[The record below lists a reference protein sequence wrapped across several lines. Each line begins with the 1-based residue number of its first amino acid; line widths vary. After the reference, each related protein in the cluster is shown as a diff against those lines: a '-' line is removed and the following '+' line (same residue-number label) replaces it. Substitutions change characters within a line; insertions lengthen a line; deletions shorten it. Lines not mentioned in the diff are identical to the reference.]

1 MERSVIEVR
10 SVDKKFGDF
19 AALKGVSLTC
29 ERGKIYGLTGRNG
42 SGKTVLLKCICGFLI
57 PDAGEIRI
65 FGKTKKRGEMLREAG
80 IIIEEPAFLGKK
92 SGMKNLEYLYR
103 LRNPMDKKRLEEAM
117 RQVGLDPAERKPVDQ
132 YSLGMRQR
140 LAIAQ
145 ALMEDPPILILD
157 EYLNG
162 LDRQGAE
169 EIRRLLLSWK
179 KRGKTIL
186 LASHSREDME
196 ILCDQVFE
204 MDGGRLRAFDTA
216 EQKKKKREEDF

>member
-57 PDAGEIRI
+57 PAAGEIRI

-103 LRNPMDKKRLEEAM
+103 LRNPMDKKDWRKQCGRWGWIPRKRNRWINIRLE
-117 RQVGLDPAERKPVDQ
+117 
-132 YSLGMRQR
+132 
-140 LAIAQ
+140 
-145 ALMEDPPILILD
+145 
-157 EYLNG
+157 
-162 LDRQGAE
+162 
-169 EIRRLLLSWK
+169 
-179 KRGKTIL
+179 
-186 LASHSREDME
+186 
-196 ILCDQVFE
+196 
-204 MDGGRLRAFDTA
+204 
-216 EQKKKKREEDF
+216 

>member
-92 SGMKNLEYLYR
+92 SGMKR
-103 LRNPMDKKRLEEAM
+103 RHGGQFRIFRGIRQPFSADSRNALSYACQCRHGTAAQQQKDFRINQSDMTFQKR
-117 RQVGLDPAERKPVDQ
+117 
-132 YSLGMRQR
+132 
-140 LAIAQ
+140 
-145 ALMEDPPILILD
+145 
-157 EYLNG
+157 
-162 LDRQGAE
+162 
-169 EIRRLLLSWK
+169 
-179 KRGKTIL
+179 
-186 LASHSREDME
+186 
-196 ILCDQVFE
+196 
-204 MDGGRLRAFDTA
+204 
-216 EQKKKKREEDF
+216 QKKGNFLFGGFSVCGGMPRQDVGNINVFPT